1 MDIDPLVSL
10 GHNHQVLSKL
20 KLGGTNYAFW
30 QFKMTTI
37 LDSYQLLDTMIRI
50 DTVPMGTLDPENP
63 TVVIPPMTGGW
74 ASTEQE
80 ECAQHIWKCYGH
92 HRFSVGAYSAHI
104 EGSAC

>member
-74 ASTEQE
+74 MGKHRAGGMCTTYMEVLWASQIQ
-80 ECAQHIWKCYGH
+80 C
-92 HRFSVGAYSAHI
+92 AYSAHI